1 MTVTDN
7 NTYKTVKEAYLIEA
21 DSFTEAETVMC
32 KYAEKEYP
40 NQDFQISRI
49 SPTKIASTY
58 ITKESE
64 GTTDPWWKCKIEL
77 IEMRDGKNGELKPKK
92 VPFII
97 LIQAQSSD
105 DVPPFATKIG
115 KSSALTILK
124 SFELKRQ
131 KSLTLFFDLLSS
143 RKLNQRRNNIQAG
156 KPAFCLQLWR
166 RNQSHQKER

>member
-1 MTVTDN
+1 MLLEVRTKRLTVTDN

-49 SPTKIASTY
+49 SPTKISSTY

-64 GTTDPWWKCKIEL
+64 GTADPWWKCKIEL

-115 KSSALTILK
+115 KEQCFDDFEVVRVEKTKVVDVILRPVEQPK
-124 SFELKRQ
+124 TKT
-131 KSLTLFFDLLSS
+131 K
-143 RKLNQRRNNIQAG
+143 K
-156 KPAFCLQLWR
+156 K
-166 RNQSHQKER
+166 